1 MPAAGRTQPQR
12 KRSCGVR
19 VAPSS
24 STDVRIAELEKQ
36 LLEQRNKTLEAENAA
51 LRASANVVL
60 GGPADGSA
68 TADQPNGTQSGGQP
82 PPWFINLIT
91 AVSQVPSQRA
101 RIGSDGSNCGENG
114 GDDGSQ

>member
-1 MPAAGRTQPQR
+1 VPAAGRTQPQR
-12 KRSCGVR
+12 KRSRGVR
-19 VAPSS
+19 AAPSS

-60 GGPADGSA
+60 GGSADGSA
-68 TADQPNGTQSGGQP
+68 TAKQPNGTQSGGQP
-82 PPWFINLIT
+82 PLWFINLMT
-91 AVSQVPSQRA
+91 AASQVPSQGA
-101 RIGSDGSNCGENG
+101 LIGSDGGNCGENG